1 MITCPFCLFDYD
13 VSSSL
18 GFAAYLDHPCFS
30 EMVGGDGFI
39 LEESA
44 QSSIDNRQLVPG
56 MFAES
61 KMRLDI

>member
-39 LEESA
+39 LAESA
-44 QSSIDNRQLVPG
+44 QSTIGAGHVRREQNE
-56 MFAES
+56 A
-61 KMRLDI
+61 